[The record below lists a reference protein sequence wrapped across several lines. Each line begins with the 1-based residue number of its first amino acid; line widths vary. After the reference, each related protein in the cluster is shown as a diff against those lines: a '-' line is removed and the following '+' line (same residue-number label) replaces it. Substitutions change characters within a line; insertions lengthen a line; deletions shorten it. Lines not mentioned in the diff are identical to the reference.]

1 MANLRLRQILVEIC
15 SDLGSD
21 DLEKLKFLL
30 RDVTG
35 SAKLEMATMAID
47 IFSAI
52 ERNKHVALHDG
63 SYLAE
68 CFSLI
73 GRIDLVRKLELDPRR
88 VEVGMETD
96 PRLFPFRILLY
107 KISEDLSDKEF
118 EQLKYHSTSINVLK
132 DMLKALHRG
141 DLLELVVEYQAKYP
155 HLIDGENN
163 TDSININGATQTLE
177 SPVVDQ
183 YPSLPSRPQNGGP
196 QTTEPS
202 PMHVYEMNAFPRGF
216 CIIINNNN
224 FYPQSGFGCRV
235 GSDEDARML
244 DETFCRLGFIVKIYN
259 DFTVKDMAAVMH
271 GLSRLDHSKYNAV
284 VVCILSHGGEHVVYG
299 VDGKEIAIRYLTSFF
314 RSSKCKSLANKP
326 KLFFI
331 QACQGNERQ
340 TGINQTDLSIQADG
354 PSDLEEGQS
363 FPETDAEDVGRSN
376 NSKIIPDE
384 SDFLIGYATVTGYTS
399 FRSRT
404 RGSFYIRKL
413 TENLNQY
420 ANSQDLISILTR
432 VNHDVSTENIPAGNN
447 YEISKQVPMPQFT
460 LRKQLFFRP
469 ENLPHDRTMPQSA
482 AGLSII
488 SQSIQAVRTIAQ
500 PTDATKCKTNNID
513 YINNSNLV
521 KLTGCTKIIG
531 NINVV
536 EATFEGDPY
545 LNIPA
550 LHPYQLDVFKS
561 VKEITGV
568 LVVQGKHKDFK
579 DLSFLG
585 NLTTIYGRGAKR
597 YQGASLSV
605 AYSSIEALNL
615 SSLKRIR
622 NGNVVIAFNDRLCYA
637 NTVKFTNL
645 FRRKEQLAT
654 VVKNRSKLECDLTR
668 KRCSTVCGT
677 NGCWGPRREN
687 CVGNITENNSIE
699 DSFNIVD
706 ML

>member
-52 ERNKHVALHDG
+52 EKNKHVALHDG

-118 EQLKYHSTSINVLK
+118 EQLKYHSSKALGIKRGQLQKVKHVFDLFVLLEKNLLIFPASINVLK
-132 DMLKALHRG
+132 DMLKALNRG
-141 DLLELVVEYQAKYP
+141 DLLELVDEYQAKYP

-163 TDSININGATQTLE
+163 TDSLNINGATQTLE

-196 QTTEPS
+196 QTNEPS
-202 PMHVYEMNAFPRGF
+202 PMHAYEMNAFPRGF
-216 CIIINNNN
+216 CVIINNNN

-340 TGINQTDLSIQADG
+340 T
-354 PSDLEEGQS
+354 
-363 FPETDAEDVGRSN
+363 
-376 NSKIIPDE
+376 
-384 SDFLIGYATVTGYTS
+384 
-399 FRSRT
+399 
-404 RGSFYIRKL
+404 
-413 TENLNQY
+413 
-420 ANSQDLISILTR
+420 
-432 VNHDVSTENIPAGNN
+432 
-447 YEISKQVPMPQFT
+447 
-460 LRKQLFFRP
+460 
-469 ENLPHDRTMPQSA
+469 
-482 AGLSII
+482 
-488 SQSIQAVRTIAQ
+488 
-500 PTDATKCKTNNID
+500 
-513 YINNSNLV
+513 
-521 KLTGCTKIIG
+521 
-531 NINVV
+531 
-536 EATFEGDPY
+536 
-545 LNIPA
+545 
-550 LHPYQLDVFKS
+550 
-561 VKEITGV
+561 
-568 LVVQGKHKDFK
+568 
-579 DLSFLG
+579 
-585 NLTTIYGRGAKR
+585 
-597 YQGASLSV
+597 
-605 AYSSIEALNL
+605 
-615 SSLKRIR
+615 
-622 NGNVVIAFNDRLCYA
+622 
-637 NTVKFTNL
+637 
-645 FRRKEQLAT
+645 
-654 VVKNRSKLECDLTR
+654 
-668 KRCSTVCGT
+668 
-677 NGCWGPRREN
+677 
-687 CVGNITENNSIE
+687 
-699 DSFNIVD
+699 
-706 ML
+706 

>member
-68 CFSLI
+68 CFCLI

-96 PRLFPFRILLY
+96 PRLLPFRILLY

-118 EQLKYHSTSINVLK
+118 EQLKYHSSKALGIKRGQLQKVKHVFDLFVLLEKNLLISPASINVLK
-132 DMLKALHRG
+132 DMLKALNRG

-163 TDSININGATQTLE
+163 TDSLNINGATQTLE

-196 QTTEPS
+196 QTSEQS

-235 GSDEDARML
+235 GSDEDAKML
-244 DETFCRLGFIVKIYN
+244 DETFNKLGFIVRIQK
-259 DFTVKDMAAVMH
+259 DLTAKDMAAVMVD
-271 GLSRLDHSKYNAV
+271 LSRLDHSKYNAV
-284 VVCILSHGGEHVVYG
+284 VVCILSHGGEHVVFG
-299 VDGKEIAIRYLTSFF
+299 VDGVLIPIRDLTMYF
-314 RSSKCKSLANKP
+314 RSSKCRSLADKP

-331 QACQGNERQ
+331 QACQGNVRQ
-340 TGINQTDLSIQADG
+340 RGINQTDLSIQPDG
-354 PSDLEEGQS
+354 PSDLEES
-363 FPETDAEDVGRSN
+363 IPETDVVTVPTN

-384 SDFLIGYATVTGYTS
+384 SDFLIGFATVTGYTS

-404 RGSFYIRKL
+404 RGSFYVRKL
-413 TENLNQY
+413 TENLIEY

-469 ENLPHDRTMPQSA
+469 ENLPRDGTVPQSA
-482 AGLSII
+482 EGLRII
-488 SQSIQAVRTIAQ
+488 SQSIEAVRTIAQ
-500 PTDATKCKTNNID
+500 PTDAP
-513 YINNSNLV
+513 SQS
-521 KLTGCTKIIG
+521 G
-531 NINVV
+531 
-536 EATFEGDPY
+536 
-545 LNIPA
+545 
-550 LHPYQLDVFKS
+550 
-561 VKEITGV
+561 
-568 LVVQGKHKDFK
+568 GK
-579 DLSFLG
+579 
-585 NLTTIYGRGAKR
+585 
-597 YQGASLSV
+597 
-605 AYSSIEALNL
+605 
-615 SSLKRIR
+615 
-622 NGNVVIAFNDRLCYA
+622 
-637 NTVKFTNL
+637 
-645 FRRKEQLAT
+645 
-654 VVKNRSKLECDLTR
+654 
-668 KRCSTVCGT
+668 
-677 NGCWGPRREN
+677 
-687 CVGNITENNSIE
+687 
-699 DSFNIVD
+699 
-706 ML
+706 

>member
-1 MANLRLRQILVEIC
+1 MANLKLRHILVEIC

-52 ERNKHVALHDG
+52 EKNKHIALG

-68 CFSLI
+68 CFYLI
-73 GRIDLVRKLELDPRR
+73 GRKDLVRKLELDPRR

-96 PRLFPFRILLY
+96 PMLLPLRILLY

-118 EQLKYHSTSINVLK
+118 EQLKFHSSKALGIKRGQMQKVKHVFDLFVLLEKNLLISPTSINVLK

-155 HLIDGENN
+155 YLIDGESNADS
-163 TDSININGATQTLE
+163 TDRNGATQPLE

-183 YPSLPSRPQNGGP
+183 YPSLPSRPQNGRP
-196 QTTEPS
+196 QTIEPS
-202 PMHVYEMNAFPRGF
+202 PIHVYEMNAFPRGF

-224 FYPQSGFGCRV
+224 FWPQSGFGCRV

-244 DETFCRLGFIVKIYN
+244 DETFWKLGFIVKIYK
-259 DFTVKDMAAVMH
+259 DLTAKDMTAVMLN
-271 GLSRLDHSKYNAV
+271 LSRLDHSKYNAV

-299 VDGKEIAIRYLTSFF
+299 VDGTNIPIRDLTMYF
-314 RSSKCKSLANKP
+314 RSSRCKSLADKP

-340 TGINQTDLSIQADG
+340 RGINQTDLSIQADG

-363 FPETDAEDVGRSN
+363 FPETDADVTGPSN

-399 FRSRT
+399 FRSKT

-413 TENLNQY
+413 TDNLNEY

-469 ENLPHDRTMPQSA
+469 ENLPQDRTMPQSA
-482 AGLSII
+482 DGFRII
-488 SQSIQAVRTIAQ
+488 SQSIEAERTIAQ
-500 PTDATKCKTNNID
+500 PTDASSQSSEVTSQSD
-513 YINNSNLV
+513 NLR
-521 KLTGCTKIIG
+521 
-531 NINVV
+531 
-536 EATFEGDPY
+536 P
-545 LNIPA
+545 
-550 LHPYQLDVFKS
+550 
-561 VKEITGV
+561 IT
-568 LVVQGKHKDFK
+568 QPSD
-579 DLSFLG
+579 
-585 NLTTIYGRGAKR
+585 
-597 YQGASLSV
+597 
-605 AYSSIEALNL
+605 
-615 SSLKRIR
+615 
-622 NGNVVIAFNDRLCYA
+622 A
-637 NTVKFTNL
+637 N
-645 FRRKEQLAT
+645 
-654 VVKNRSKLECDLTR
+654 
-668 KRCSTVCGT
+668 
-677 NGCWGPRREN
+677 
-687 CVGNITENNSIE
+687 
-699 DSFNIVD
+699 
-706 ML
+706 

>member
-1 MANLRLRQILVEIC
+1 MANIRLRQILVEIC

-52 ERNKHVALHDG
+52 EKNKHVALHDG

-68 CFSLI
+68 CFLLI
-73 GRIDLVRKLELDPRR
+73 GRKDLVRKLELDSRR

-96 PRLFPFRILLY
+96 PRLLPFRILLY

-118 EQLKYHSTSINVLK
+118 EQLKFHSSKALGIKRGQMQKVKHVFALFVLLEKNLLIFPANINVLK

-141 DLLELVVEYQAKYP
+141 DLLELVDEYQARYP
-155 HLIDGENN
+155 QSIDGESSPDS
-163 TDSININGATQTLE
+163 TDRNGATQPLE
-177 SPVVDQ
+177 SGAPVVDQ
-183 YPSLPSRPQNGGP
+183 NPSLPSRPQNISNGRQQNP
-196 QTTEPS
+196 TAS
-202 PMHVYEMNAFPRGF
+202 PVLVYEMNAFPRGL
-216 CIIINNNN
+216 CIIINNNK
-224 FYPQSGFGCRV
+224 FHSQSGFGSRG

-244 DETFCRLGFIVKIYN
+244 DETFLKLGFIVTIYK
-259 DFTVKDMAAVMH
+259 DLTAKDMFAVMH
-271 GLSRLDHSKYNAV
+271 GLSTLDHSKYNAV

-299 VDGKEIAIRYLTSFF
+299 VDGKDIAIRYLTSFF

-413 TENLNQY
+413 TENLNLY

-432 VNHDVSTENIPAGNN
+432 VNHDVSTENIPAGNS

-469 ENLPHDRTMPQSA
+469 ENLPRDGTVPRSA

-500 PTDATKCKTNNID
+500 PTDATSQSGEVTRQPTDATSQSGEVTSGSDATSQSSEVQNVISRSD
-513 YINNSNLV
+513 NLRTV
-521 KLTGCTKIIG
+521 TQPS
-531 NINVV
+531 
-536 EATFEGDPY
+536 D
-545 LNIPA
+545 
-550 LHPYQLDVFKS
+550 
-561 VKEITGV
+561 
-568 LVVQGKHKDFK
+568 
-579 DLSFLG
+579 
-585 NLTTIYGRGAKR
+585 
-597 YQGASLSV
+597 
-605 AYSSIEALNL
+605 
-615 SSLKRIR
+615 
-622 NGNVVIAFNDRLCYA
+622 A
-637 NTVKFTNL
+637 N
-645 FRRKEQLAT
+645 
-654 VVKNRSKLECDLTR
+654 
-668 KRCSTVCGT
+668 
-677 NGCWGPRREN
+677 
-687 CVGNITENNSIE
+687 
-699 DSFNIVD
+699 
-706 ML
+706 M